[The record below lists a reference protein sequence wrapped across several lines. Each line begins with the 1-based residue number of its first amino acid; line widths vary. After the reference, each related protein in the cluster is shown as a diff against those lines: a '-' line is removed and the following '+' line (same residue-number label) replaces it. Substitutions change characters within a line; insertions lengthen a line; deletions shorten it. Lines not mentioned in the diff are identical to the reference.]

1 MIHQNFQYHYT
12 VILAGR
18 AGMGKTSFLMLLL
31 DRSDIKIIEST
42 QTADYHKVVYQQA
55 GNTVFTVYKFYN
67 LDERPFNM
75 DELLYSISLLT
86 KQVDYILYFL
96 DSVTNISDFDR
107 WVINK
112 FNNGESLVHNIVNVR
127 GGAQIKVGDLIDAL
141 TLTGAKCIACDCAS
155 ASEVCAIAD
164 ILTSYA
170 NSENALFDISKYLET
185 GERTVVFV
193 EPIGLAKHL
202 KTAPVKYHNLMKTVM
217 DHNGI
222 SVYVKR
228 SRLKHFFHICSVKP
242 EAVII
247 DEKLVLNVVEVEDIL
262 G

>member
-1 MIHQNFQYHYT
+1 MIYQNFQYHYT
-12 VILAGR
+12 VLIVGR
-18 AGMGKTSFLMLLL
+18 AGTGKTSFLMLLL

-42 QTADYHKVVYQQA
+42 KTADYEKIVFEQA
-55 GNTVFTVYKFYN
+55 NNTVFTVYKFYN

-86 KQVDYILYFL
+86 KHVDYILYFL
-96 DSVTNISDFDR
+96 DSIVNISDFDR

-112 FNNGESLVHNIVNVR
+112 FNTGESLVHNIVNVR
-127 GGAQIKVGDLIDAL
+127 GGQTIKVGDLIDAL
-141 TLTGAKCIACDCAS
+141 TLTGVKCISCDCVS
-155 ASEVCAIAD
+155 AEEVGDIAN
-164 ILTSYA
+164 ILTEYA
-170 NSENALFDISKYLET
+170 VSENSLYDISKYLET

-193 EPIGLAKHL
+193 EPVGLAKHL

-242 EAVII
+242 EVII
-247 DEKLVLNVVEVEDIL
+247 MDEKIILNVVDVDDIL
-262 G
+262 